1 MPPCVVEDMGKVFPI
16 GISQYNEYKTT
27 RFVSGEKDVI
37 NTKITKNL
45 LKLPKDADKHMVVN
59 PVTGLTSAALIKIR
73 SAANH
78 RPELVSNLFQ
88 FDFTGN

>member
-1 MPPCVVEDMGKVFPI
+1 MPPCVVEDMGKVFPMI

-45 LKLPKDADKHMVVN
+45 LKLPKDADKHMDVN
-59 PVTGLTSAALIKIR
+59 PATGLTSAALIKIR

-78 RPELVSNLFQ
+78 RP
-88 FDFTGN
+88 